1 MSKTFASLAVP
12 NYRWFAAGA
21 LVSNVGTWM
30 GRTAQDWLV
39 LTELTDGSASA
50 LGIITG
56 LQFLPLPFLAPYAG
70 LIADRVSKK
79 RLLIVTQVLMAVTG
93 LTLWLLVATDVAVL
107 WHAYL
112 LAFLQ
117 GVVVSFDNPARQA
130 FVNELVGPGL
140 VANAVGLNSASFNA
154 ARLLGPAVAGLVIGG
169 WGVAPALLVNSL
181 SFVGV
186 LMGLLMIRDDQ
197 LLLNP
202 KSKNRG
208 TVREGVAYVR
218 SRPDLLLIFVIVF
231 MLGTF
236 GMNFQITI
244 ALMATQVYDK
254 GAEEYGLLGSLMAV
268 GTLAGALLSA
278 RRGRPRLRIL
288 LGALG
293 LFSLFCLL
301 AGLAPSYTLFGLAL
315 IPCGLFALTVM
326 TTANSTVQLS
336 TAPEFRG
343 RVMALYMAIFMGGT
357 PLGAP
362 VVGWVGDVLGPRWTL
377 LVGALACGLTFLGVG
392 LFLVT
397 YRGLRARLRL
407 RWPLRLDVYKA
418 GEDPE
423 PGR

>member
-1 MSKTFASLAVP
+1 MSKTFASLSVT
-12 NYRWFAAGA
+12 NYRLFAAGA

-30 GRTAQDWLV
+30 ARTAQDWLV
-39 LTELTDGSASA
+39 LTELTDHSSTA
-50 LGIITG
+50 LGIVTG

-70 LIADRVSKK
+70 LIADRFSKK
-79 RLLIVTQVLMAVTG
+79 QLLLLTQAAMAITG
-93 LTLWLLVATDVAVL
+93 LLLWGLVFTDVVQL

-117 GVVVSFDNPARQA
+117 GVIVSFDNPARQS
-130 FVNELVGPGL
+130 FVNELVPHEL

-154 ARLLGPAVAGLVIGG
+154 ARLVGPGVAGVVIGI
-169 WGVAPALLVNSL
+169 WGVAPALLINAL
-181 SFVGV
+181 SFIGV
-186 LMGLLMIRDDQ
+186 LLGLLLIRDD
-197 LLLNP
+197 LLYRLAKP
-202 KSKNRG
+202 KTRG
-208 TVREGVAYVR
+208 TVREGIAYVR
-218 SRPDLLLIFVIVF
+218 ARPDLMLVFGIVF

-236 GMNFQITI
+236 GMNFQITL
-244 ALMATQVYDK
+244 ALMATTVFGK

-268 GTLAGALLSA
+268 GTLAGALLAA
-278 RRGRPRLRIL
+278 RRGTPRLRIL

-301 AGLAPSYTLFGLAL
+301 AGLAPSYVLFGALL

-343 RVMALYMAIFMGGT
+343 RVMALYMVIFMGGT

-377 LVGALACGLTFLGVG
+377 LVGAAACGVTFLAVG
-392 LFLVT
+392 LFLVR

-407 RWPLRLDVYKA
+407 RWPLRLDVWRKP
-418 GEDPE
+418 DD
-423 PGR
+423 